1 MNFNQNFIKKEADLR
16 NSEIKISEISESLKL
31 EKEAILSQTEI
42 LNQLKTELAKTS
54 AESNAQIQKIAE
66 QNELNQ
72 KQNNE
77 IKDLQNEKNNLIALK
92 SELSAQNES
101 LQKLLDSQKEE
112 IVKIQEEAKLQF
124 ENLANKILEE
134 KTEKFTTLN
143 QNNLKTIL
151 EPFQEKISELKNR
164 VNEAYEKENKERFSL
179 AEKVKE
185 LAELNQQI
193 SEDAKKLTRALKGES
208 KTQGNWGEMI
218 LESILEK
225 SGLVK
230 GREYFLEHQLTDE
243 NNKVIFSEFSGK
255 KMRPDAVI
263 KYPDE
268 RNVIIDS
275 KVSLTAFTELVDE
288 TDSEVY
294 ATKLNQHL
302 ASVKNHIQQLSQKAY
317 DDYGKSLDFVMM
329 FIPSEPAYIAA
340 MQADSNLW
348 NYAYERRILL
358 LNPSNLI
365 TSLKLIADLWKREY
379 QSRNAMEIAERGAK
393 LYDKF
398 VGFVENLEK
407 IGKNIDNAKNSY
419 NDAYKQLSTGNDNLI
434 VQKLTKNE
442 AAIGIF
448 GYSFLAE
455 NKDKVLGIT
464 VDNISPTVETIASGK
479 YPVARSM
486 YFYIKNQHSKD
497 VPALKEY
504 TNLFMSEKMIG
515 DDGILSEL
523 GLIPLTSDV
532 RSKARN
538 KVLNSEKLTIEE
550 LKH

>member
-1 MNFNQNFIKKEADLR
+1 MEMTYLTVGFFAGGILGAIVIYFMLKSSMVSRKSYDELNNLHIKNNSDLENSNLKIQELTQNINK
-16 NSEIKISEISESLKL
+16 
-31 EKEAILSQTEI
+31 EKEFNLQQTDLLNDLKNEFAKVSAVHSSLNSQFLE
-42 LNQLKTELAKTS
+42 
-54 AESNAQIQKIAE
+54 
-66 QNELNQ
+66 Q
-72 KQNNE
+72 KQINANQSSQIENLLMEKQDIFAKNAELFAKNE
-77 IKDLQNEKNNLIALK
+77 G
-92 SELSAQNES
+92 
-101 LQKLLDSQKEE
+101 LQKSLETQKEE
-112 IVKIQEEAKLQF
+112 ITKIQEESKLQF

-151 EPFQEKISELKNR
+151 EPFQEKITDLKNR

-230 GREYFLEHQLTDE
+230 GREYFLEHELRDE
-243 NNKVIFSEFSGK
+243 DNKALFSEFSGK

-288 TDSEVY
+288 TDQDVY
-294 ATKLNQHL
+294 LIKLNQHL
-302 ASVKNHIQQLSQKAY
+302 SSIKNHITQLSQKAY

-340 MQADSNLW
+340 MQADQNLW
-348 NYAYERRILL
+348 NYAYDRRILL

-379 QSRNAMEIAERGAK
+379 QNKNSLEIAERGAK

-398 VGFVENLEK
+398 VGFIENLEK
-407 IGKNIDNAKNSY
+407 VGKNLDQAKNVY

-434 VQKLTKNE
+434 NQTQKLK
-442 AAIGIF
+442 
-448 GYSFLAE
+448 S
-455 NKDKVLGIT
+455 LGIKNKKDLPQSLI
-464 VDNISPTVETIASGK
+464 DNSQISL
-479 YPVARSM
+479 
-486 YFYIKNQHSKD
+486 D
-497 VPALKEY
+497 
-504 TNLFMSEKMIG
+504 
-515 DDGILSEL
+515 LSDE
-523 GLIPLTSDV
+523 
-532 RSKARN
+532 
-538 KVLNSEKLTIEE
+538 
-550 LKH
+550 